1 MEYKNWIDG
10 LDNKKIIKIK
20 GFADRRFHLYIEPV
34 RDDEEFIIAV
44 DFCEYYGKNTIP
56 ELWFKN
62 GYTNKVLNKYMCIST
77 YCRDKDGIFSAKFN
91 PQIKGIH
98 EIDFDYMLESNQEN
112 LKKLIDKTIEMYV
125 ENIKELWIGDCLW
138 KLKIKLCL
146 WKI

>member
-10 LDNKKIIKIK
+10 LENKKIIKIK
-20 GFADRRFHLYIEPV
+20 GFTSRRFHLYIEPV
-34 RDDEEFIIAV
+34 RDDEKFIIAV

-62 GYTNKVLNKYMCIST
+62 GYTNKVLNKHMCIST

-98 EIDFDYMLESNQEN
+98 EINFDYMLESNQEN

-125 ENIKELWIGDCLW
+125 ENIKEL
-138 KLKIKLCL
+138 
-146 WKI
+146 

>member
-1 MEYKNWIDG
+1 MEYKKWIDD

-62 GYTNKVLNKYMCIST
+62 GKTEKVLNEYMCIT
-77 YCRDKDGIFSAKFN
+77 TCCRDKNGILNAKFN

-98 EIDFDYMLESNQEN
+98 EIDFDYMLESNKEN
-112 LKKLIDKTIEMYV
+112 LKKLIDKTIDMY
-125 ENIKELWIGDCLW
+125 EKNIKEL
-138 KLKIKLCL
+138 
-146 WKI
+146 

>member
-1 MEYKNWIDG
+1 MEYKNWIDD

-20 GFADRRFHLYIEPV
+20 GFAGRRFLLYIEPV
-34 RDDEEFIIAV
+34 RDDKKFIIEV
-44 DFCEYYGKNTIP
+44 YFCEIHGKNTIP

-77 YCRDKDGIFSAKFN
+77 CCRNKDGILSAKFN

-98 EIDFDYMLESNQEN
+98 EINFDYMLESNQEN

-125 ENIKELWIGDCLW
+125 ENIKEL
-138 KLKIKLCL
+138 
-146 WKI
+146 